1 LSVVHGTNLDEM
13 VALRDSLFH
22 LHPRSSA

>member
-1 LSVVHGTNLDEM
+1 LSVVHGANLDEL